1 MRDIKFS
8 CPQCGQHLTVDATG
22 AGRTFACPKCSQNI
36 IVPRTAQPARE
47 KTLQHSKWWM
57 VAGGMAV
64 VALIVAGLLIWR
76 NHQQTASSTASE
88 KTKGGKSSSVAA
100 ALPGNLADGLL
111 LYFNFDKAPV
121 AGKVP
126 DLSGQGNDGKAV
138 NVQWVADGHRGGSVV
153 FGDSNSY
160 ITVPN
165 NQGINPPQ
173 FTEAAWIKTSFKD
186 KAWRRVFDKSWDHG
200 YDITMGGDDGGKSYQ
215 GQVMMEVASAA
226 AGIRGPVTDGRWH
239 QVVGTFNAK
248 ELVIYFDGRKAGSAH
263 AKQQPAPT
271 MFDLT
276 IGANRSDPPTEIGPS
291 FVGMMDDVMMFN
303 RALSAEEVQ
312 KLFTAQGGVLEPQPA
327 SNPPAATP
335 AKPSAADRLKQVKSL
350 YDQGLINKDD
360 YDKKVKEIMDS
371 L

>member
-1 MRDIKFS
+1 MHDIKFS
-8 CPQCGQHLTVDATG
+8 CPLCGQHLTVDATG
-22 AGRTFACPKCSQNI
+22 AGRTFACPKCSQKI
-36 IVPRTAQPARE
+36 TVPLSAQPTKKKA
-47 KTLQHSKWWM
+47 LQHPKWWI
-57 VAGGMAV
+57 VAGCTAV

-76 NHQQTASSTASE
+76 NHQQQASSTADG
-88 KTKGGKSSSVAA
+88 KTGGGKSSVAQ
-100 ALPGNLADGLL
+100 ALPGDLADGLL
-111 LYFNFDKAPV
+111 LYFDFDKAPV

-126 DLSGQGNDGKAV
+126 DLSGQGNNGKAV
-138 NVQWVADGHRGGSVV
+138 NVQWVVDGHRGGGAV
-153 FGDSNSY
+153 FGDNNSY

-165 NQGINPPQ
+165 NQMLNPPQ
-173 FTEAAWIKTSFKD
+173 FTLAAWIKTSFKD

-200 YDITMGGDDGGKSYQ
+200 YDITMGGNDGGKSYQ
-215 GQVMMEVASAA
+215 GQVTMEVAG
-226 AGIRGPVTDGRWH
+226 AGAGTRGPVTDGRWH

-248 ELVIYFDGRKAGSAH
+248 ELVFYLDGRRTGSAR

-276 IGANRSDPPTEIGPS
+276 IGANRSDPPAEIGPS
-291 FVGMMDDVMMFN
+291 FAGMMDDVMMFN

-312 KLFTAQGGVLEPQPA
+312 RLFTAQGGVLEPQPA
-327 SNPPAATP
+327 SNPPDAAP
-335 AKPSAADRLKQVKSL
+335 AKPDANERLKQVKSL